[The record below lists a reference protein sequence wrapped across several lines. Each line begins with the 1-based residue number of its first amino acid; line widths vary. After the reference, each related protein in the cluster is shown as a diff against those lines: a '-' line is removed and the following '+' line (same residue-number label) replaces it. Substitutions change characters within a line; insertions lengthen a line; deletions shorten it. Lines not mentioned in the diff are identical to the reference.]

1 MCPGPYAATV
11 LSLVLSLPP
20 PPGYALQLI
29 RVAATRPNG
38 YVPGG
43 IATRIAT
50 ITAQLAAD
58 RGRISRRRDR
68 YDSGADI

>member
-1 MCPGPYAATV
+1 MCPRCAPDLTRQPC
-11 LSLVLSLPP
+11 SSPR

-38 YVPGG
+38 YLRGG

-50 ITAQLAAD
+50 ITGELVAE
-58 RGRISRRRDR
+58 RERISRRRGR
-68 YDSGADI
+68 YDSSADI